1 MAKKDLQLLLFIALG
16 ILGIAFI
23 SSCETK
29 DPECYQPVNVT
40 AISGFMVRDTV
51 LVIDTIP
58 GTGVPIDTY
67 KLVYN
72 NKLLISPGMFTLD
85 VDSFIGIIGSADGA
99 NQLSVPLNPNADSMR
114 YRLVLDTSQVAQA
127 DTVTFYY
134 TSSVHFISNS
144 CGYTNY
150 YNLDSVHST
159 KNFLDSIALVNP
171 AVTNDQTAQA
181 RHILIYFFE

>member
-16 ILGIAFI
+16 FLGIAFI

-51 LVIDTIP
+51 KLDTIP
-58 GTGVPIDTY
+58 GTTDSFI
-67 KLVYN
+67 LQYN
-72 NKLLISPGMFTLD
+72 SKLLISPGMFTLD
-85 VDSFIGIIGSADGA
+85 VDSFLGIIGSANGSS
-99 NQLSVPLNPNADSMR
+99 QLSVPLNPNADSMR
-114 YRLVLDTSQVAQA
+114 YRLVFDTSQVAQA

-150 YNLDSVHST
+150 YNLDSVRST
-159 KNFLDSIALVNP
+159 KNVVDSIALVNP

-181 RHILIYFFE
+181 RHIQIYFFE